1 MSVASAL
8 LATPEQDAA
17 DWGGPRA
24 EEDEELMF
32 DAQGGVYG
40 GSAQR
45 PAEMVRA
52 LGLKMANGCHVL
64 GVPKGKP
71 QT

>member
-1 MSVASAL
+1 
-8 LATPEQDAA
+8 
-17 DWGGPRA
+17 
-24 EEDEELMF
+24 MF

-52 LGLKMANGCHVL
+52 LGLKTANGCHVL
-64 GVPKGKP
+64 GVLKATNADYYVWWPFPCGSLVRDFWRR
-71 QT
+71 QR